1 MELVDMIHMVT
12 KVERQLKRKGNV
24 WLTYNSGSSS
34 SWKLNFKRE
43 GGTQPKTFTGSK
55 TKPPKAKV
63 DVFVGSKG
71 IYDT

>member
-1 MELVDMIHMVT
+1 MANL
-12 KVERQLKRKGNV
+12 QF
-24 WLTYNSGSSS
+24 SSSS